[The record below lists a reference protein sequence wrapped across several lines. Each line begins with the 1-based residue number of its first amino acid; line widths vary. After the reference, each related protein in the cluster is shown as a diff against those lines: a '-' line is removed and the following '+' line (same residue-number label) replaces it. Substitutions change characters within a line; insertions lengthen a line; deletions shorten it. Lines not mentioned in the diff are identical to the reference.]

1 MTVEDPELLLPDSKP
16 ACMHCTA
23 PLVYWAQQ
31 TCGEG
36 QEKGRAMVL
45 RLVYERDV
53 NKDALRGCAERLRV
67 AAAATKTHHCYFGD
81 IMIAVSYSL

>member
-1 MTVEDPELLLPDSKP
+1 MTVDDPELLLPDLEP

-36 QEKGRAMVL
+36 QGYGLAS
-45 RLVYERDV
+45 RL
-53 NKDALRGCAERLRV
+53 
-67 AAAATKTHHCYFGD
+67 
-81 IMIAVSYSL
+81 